1 MKTIKIA
8 AIAAF
13 AVISLP
19 ALAQYGTDQYRTPR
33 IDQDSTPRIDQRQ
46 ANQRERIERGLRNGQ
61 LTQREAERLFQ
72 HERRIRRMERM
83 ALADGR
89 MSRSE
94 RAAIEQEQ
102 DQLSRR
108 IARNMH
114 DEQQR
119 RY

>member
-8 AIAAF
+8 AIAALT
-13 AVISLP
+13 ALSLP

-46 ANQRERIERGLRNGQ
+46 ANQHERIQRGLRNGE
-61 LTQREAERLFQ
+61 LTRAEAARLFE

-89 MSRSE
+89 MSHWE
-94 RAAIEQEQ
+94 RQRIEQEQ
-102 DQLSRR
+102 DLLSRR
-108 IARNMH
+108 IARNTH
-114 DEQQR
+114 DYER
-119 RY
+119 RW